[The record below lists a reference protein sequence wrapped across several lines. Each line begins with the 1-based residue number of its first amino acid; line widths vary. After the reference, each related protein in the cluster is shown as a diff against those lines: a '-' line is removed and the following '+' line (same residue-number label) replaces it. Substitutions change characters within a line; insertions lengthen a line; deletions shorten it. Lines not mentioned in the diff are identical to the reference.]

1 MSEYKQVDLQI
12 GTEAQFE
19 TKKANLSEGVIV
31 GLTDPIHENELDS
44 DLQTK
49 LDGIKKVYM
58 HNVRIDWSTSDNNYY
73 AHLQII
79 STTNT
84 EFTSHEQIIPS
95 GFSDAVTTIIPCLLY
110 DNAYTTYKI
119 IVAVGYDTAEGVWGF
134 TDIDGANYAPST
146 VNIEDTV
153 IEL

>member
-1 MSEYKQVDLQI
+1 
-12 GTEAQFE
+12 
-19 TKKANLSEGVIV
+19 
-31 GLTDPIHENELDS
+31 
-44 DLQTK
+44 
-49 LDGIKKVYM
+49 M

-134 TDIDGANYAPST
+134 TDIEGIGYAPST
-146 VNIEDTV
+146 VTIADTV